1 MYIKFLGVD
10 SRIIMTREYFVKF
23 NCDFDLLMYPFD
35 TQVCDMQLQV
45 VPFVHSSKWYLD
57 IKLSFVSLSFHL
69 LKLWKIN
76 FCQALCP
83 FCVCVYKSSKM
94 ETD

>member
-1 MYIKFLGVD
+1 MLQSDLNSLKKNQLLTIRILKNGEPLADNTQNAVEALIYEGAD

-45 VPFVHSSKWYLD
+45 KFVLF
-57 IKLSFVSLSFHL
+57 IIL
-69 LKLWKIN
+69 
-76 FCQALCP
+76 A
-83 FCVCVYKSSKM
+83 
-94 ETD
+94 